1 MVSVASGGAK
11 DRITARILFKVL
23 RAGSGTRATYS
34 STSFGAALRF
44 AAEPRAR
51 AFAFF
56 IRGILQK
63 RSFQVHASDS
73 SVRAGHYPASIPAQR
88 FMVLSS
94 SRPESS
100 LHRGCAQLHFVE
112 FAAYPG
118 LRHGKHDECE
128 GIPVGPAKAGPLFQV
143 TAAPTMLTTRPRKP
157 PAKACCMGRS
167 G

>member
-44 AAEPRAR
+44 AAEPRALG
-51 AFAFF
+51 FAFF

-73 SVRAGHYPASIPAQR
+73 SVRAGHYTTPP
-88 FMVLSS
+88 
-94 SRPESS
+94 P
-100 LHRGCAQLHFVE
+100 
-112 FAAYPG
+112 
-118 LRHGKHDECE
+118 
-128 GIPVGPAKAGPLFQV
+128 
-143 TAAPTMLTTRPRKP
+143 TRPRGSWCSALHGQSP
-157 PAKACCMGRS
+157 HCTEGAHN
-167 G
+167 